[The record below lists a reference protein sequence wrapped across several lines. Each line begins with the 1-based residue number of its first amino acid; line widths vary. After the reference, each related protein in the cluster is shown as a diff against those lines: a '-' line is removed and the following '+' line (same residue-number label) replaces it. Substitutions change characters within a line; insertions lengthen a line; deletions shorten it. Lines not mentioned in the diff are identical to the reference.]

1 MIFFQPLT
9 SPTLTAESQGVKRLS
24 LVSERLLTLTEG
36 DTLRISFVGVTSMRF
51 ARIDLSV
58 CVAVLVLGAACTG
71 GGGGAAAGTNSGGQ
85 DGLGPIG
92 AGGSSTLPN
101 AGAGG
106 ADDRFALRYTVLPDV
121 AEVTAQFMDPELLAD
136 DLPNPQKVVLA
147 ENDAYVAL
155 WAETA
160 GLGRVPKR
168 GGALDVLGE
177 ERVRDVIVADGS
189 VYWEQSNDIWQAGS
203 ASFSDPHTL
212 FTQGTDALAISGQ
225 LLFAVPYD
233 TRAISSL
240 IAIDLQA
247 IDAEL
252 VKGPL
257 GTAPSLVADAHHVY
271 ASYGVQEESDGFIY
285 VYSVVTAW
293 SIPDW
298 TETTLLPSSGAAMA
312 TNDDY
317 LYVASATYDAVMR
330 FPASEPEVGQ
340 GQLVTRGLTR
350 VKGIGVDDENVYIL
364 DGGPLPCGAGGTLWA
379 VPKSGGQHRVLV
391 ENLSCPW
398 GLAVDQSGIY
408 WIELPTTPEFEPAN
422 DGRYHGRLKVIR
434 KVGSLIPDAGIRD
447 AGTAIPDA
455 TISDAATN

>member
-1 MIFFQPLT
+1 
-9 SPTLTAESQGVKRLS
+9 
-24 LVSERLLTLTEG
+24 
-36 DTLRISFVGVTSMRF
+36 
-51 ARIDLSV
+51 
-58 CVAVLVLGAACTG
+58 
-71 GGGGAAAGTNSGGQ
+71 
-85 DGLGPIG
+85 LGPIG
-92 AGGSSTLPN
+92 AAGGSTLPN

-106 ADDRFALRYTVLPDV
+106 VATDDRFALRYTVLPDV

-168 GGALDVLGE
+168 GGALEVLVT
-177 ERVRDVIVADGS
+177 ERVHDVIVADGS

-203 ASFSDPHTL
+203 ARFSDPHTL

-285 VYSVVTAW
+285 VYGKVTAW

-298 TETTLLPSSGAAMA
+298 TESTLLPSSGAVMA

-317 LYVASATYDAVMR
+317 LYTATGTYDHVMR
-330 FPASEPEVGQ
+330 FPTSEATVGQ
-340 GQLVTRGLTR
+340 GELVTRGVSR
-350 VKGIGVDDENVYIL
+350 PRGIGVDDENVYIL
-364 DGGPLPCGAGGTLWA
+364 DGGALPCGAGGTLWA

-391 ENLSCPW
+391 ENLFCPW

-408 WIELPTTPEFEPAN
+408 WIELPNSLETPNPN
-422 DGRYHGRLKVIR
+422 GGRFNGTLRVIR
-434 KVGSLIPDAGIRD
+434 KAGSLISDAGPS
-447 AGTAIPDA
+447 IPDA
-455 TISDAATN
+455 TPDDASTPAN